1 MSLQP
6 SHSCHKSQW
15 TQVNLNASVDRT
27 HMLSVYTG
35 KQFTWRSTIQVNCS
49 HPLPRHGNGT
59 TVNTNNRSS
68 VTPAPEFLTFSFL
81 WNSFTRRMAIYT
93 HASRTRVHCVTSTEG
108 NCQDRGGARD
118 CMKTGGGGGEKD
130 IDDPAG
136 GVCGLASAHA
146 QWGGNARGR
155 AGDRVSWNPR
165 AFRAR
170 SKMIILPPLI
180 FPPPPELFL
189 RLCKINDSRREI
201 SRLKCAGK
209 CISAF
214 TFSRGSGSLWPNTQ
228 IVS

>member
-1 MSLQP
+1 MSQKP
-6 SHSCHKSQW
+6 
-15 TQVNLNASVDRT
+15 VNASEPERLRGLHTHVD
-27 HMLSVYTG
+27 VYTC
-35 KQFTWRSTIQVNCS
+35 KQFTWPSTIQVNCS
-49 HPLPRHGNGT
+49 HPLPCHGNGT
-59 TVNTNNRSS
+59 TVKTNNRSS
-68 VTPAPEFLTFSFL
+68 VTPAPEFFTFSFL

-93 HASRTRVHCVTSTEG
+93 HASRTRVHRVTSTEG
-108 NCQDRGGARD
+108 NCQDRRGARD
-118 CMKTGGGGGEKD
+118 CRKTGERRRERHRWS
-130 IDDPAG
+130 
-136 GVCGLASAHA
+136 CRRCLRLASAHA

-165 AFRAR
+165 AFRAS

-201 SRLKCAGK
+201 SRLKCARK
-209 CISAF
+209 CSSAF